1 MSDKTYQWISIEDQ
15 KPALDTPVWLYD
27 GNKVFIGGLIMVEGI
42 AETFKAWA
50 TVSMMNVYFEKDG
63 TWSADF
69 EYDDDYFPT
78 HWMALPT
85 PPAKTGE

>member
-1 MSDKTYQWISIEDQ
+1 MSDKTYQWISIEEQ
-15 KPALDTPVWLYD
+15 KPPLDTPVWLYD
-27 GNKVFIGGLIMVEGI
+27 GNKVFIGGLIIVNVGDDP
-42 AETFKAWA
+42 FHAWA
-50 TVSMMNVYFEKDG
+50 STYMMNVYFEKDG

-85 PPAKTGE
+85 PPSKTGE

>member
-1 MSDKTYQWISIEDQ
+1 
-15 KPALDTPVWLYD
+15 
-27 GNKVFIGGLIMVEGI
+27 MVEGI

-85 PPAKTGE
+85 PPSKTGE